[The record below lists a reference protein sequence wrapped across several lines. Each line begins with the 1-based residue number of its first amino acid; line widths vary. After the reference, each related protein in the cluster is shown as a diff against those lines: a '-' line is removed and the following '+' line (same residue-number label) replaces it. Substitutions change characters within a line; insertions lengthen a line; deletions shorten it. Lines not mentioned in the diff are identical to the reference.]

1 MASGNGEYP
10 LLEQIEVLREKLHR
24 QTDLT
29 RRDALKVSAELDQ
42 LIFEVMKHQNRNPGL
57 D

>member
-1 MASGNGEYP
+1 MASGNGGYR

-29 RRDALKVSAELDQ
+29 RHDALKVSAELDQ
-42 LIFEVMKHQNRNPGL
+42 LILEVMKHQNRNTGL